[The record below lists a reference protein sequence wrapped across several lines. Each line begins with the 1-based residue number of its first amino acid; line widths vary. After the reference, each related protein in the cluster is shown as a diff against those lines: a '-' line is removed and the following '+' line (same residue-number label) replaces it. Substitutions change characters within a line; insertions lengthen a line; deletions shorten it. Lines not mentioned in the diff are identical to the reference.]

1 MLDACFVLVF
11 SLLRWVSSFQTLG
24 LIMFNFSVTRCTFR
38 SFRHRASI
46 VGQTLIFLLVALG
59 MAAEYASAHEGPDPI
74 AHWFFN
80 TRSAQGNKLNA
91 RLGPDAKISGT
102 IKVVR
107 DDVGESLLL
116 AADTSLEL
124 GDDLARLS
132 NYLPRKEMTVASW
145 FAVNQP
151 REWGGVIGVIQDNGN
166 REKGWVLGYGYNRF
180 YFGLAT
186 KGADDGDG
194 KMTYLYSDAR
204 FEKGRLYHVAA
215 VYDGT
220 KMQIFVNGELSGE
233 SKVQSGDIL
242 YPKSAPFVLGKYKDA
257 DEDHPH
263 LGRIREVVL
272 YDMAAKPEWVKKEF
286 THQEQLVS
294 LPPQGVAPVKF
305 DFMIKPYLQ
314 FVTQDGITVMCQTSK
329 AAMAEV
335 HYGETVAVDQKIV
348 GEKNRFI
355 HEGKIS
361 GLQPETQYFYKVVTT
376 DAEGKKIESEVRT
389 FQTANKETTP
399 FSFAVISD
407 TQSNPAVS
415 GKVAQHAWAQRPNF
429 LLHPGDLVGTGSN
442 DDHWTK
448 QYFPSMEPLVSRVAF
463 FPVLGN
469 HEVNARNYYD
479 YMSLPSPEYYYTY
492 SYGNSQFFMIDTNK
506 NVGPDSEQYKW
517 LAKELSKCKS
527 TWKIVCHHHPP
538 YSSDENDYGNLWKT
552 NRSTRGD
559 LRARQLAKLYDEF
572 NVDIVW
578 SGHIHSY
585 ERTWPIKADKVVQK
599 SGSIY
604 MITGG
609 GGGGLE
615 TAGPFKPAFQNNVR
629 RGHHYCMVSV
639 NGKLLEIKAFDLE
652 NRLFDYVKIEK

>member
-1 MLDACFVLVF
+1 MFNHSICSRQLTSI
-11 SLLRWVSSFQTLG
+11 SLRNLAVTRFMILILSGLAFGEVSS
-24 LIMFNFSVTRCTFR
+24 
-38 SFRHRASI
+38 
-46 VGQTLIFLLVALG
+46 
-59 MAAEYASAHEGPDPI
+59 SAHEGPDPI

-80 TRSAQGNKLNA
+80 ARSAQGNKLRA
-91 RLGPDAKISGT
+91 RLGPDAKISGDV
-102 IKVVR
+102 KVVK
-107 DDVGESLLL
+107 DNAGESLMLSEN
-116 AADTSLEL
+116 TSLDL
-124 GDDLARLS
+124 GDNLAGLA
-132 NYLPRKEMTVASW
+132 NYLPKKEITVASW

-166 REKGWVLGYGYNRF
+166 REKGWVLGYSYNRF

-194 KMTYLYSDAR
+194 KMTYLYSNAR

-220 KMQIFVNGELSGE
+220 TMQIFVNGELSGE

-242 YPKSAPFVLGKYKDA
+242 YPKSAPYVLGKYKDA

-263 LGRIREVVL
+263 IGRIREVVL

-294 LPPQGVAPVKF
+294 LPPEGVTPVKF

-314 FVTQDGITVMCQTSK
+314 FVTKNSITVMCQTTRS
-329 AAMAEV
+329 AFAEV
-335 HYGETVAVDQKIV
+335 YYGETAEVDKKV
-348 GEKNRFI
+348 SGEKNRFI

-361 GLQPETQYFYKVVTT
+361 GLLPETQYFYKVVTT

-389 FQTANKETTP
+389 FQTANNVSTP

-407 TQSNPAVS
+407 TQSNPKVS
-415 GKVAQHAWAQRPNF
+415 GKIAQHAWAQRPNF
-429 LLHPGDLVGTGSN
+429 LLHPGDLVGTGTN

-448 QYFPSMEPLVSRVAF
+448 QYFPSMEPLISRVAF

-479 YMSLPSPEYYYTY
+479 YMSLPNPEYYYTY
-492 SYGNSQFFMIDTNK
+492 SYGNTQFFMIDTNK
-506 NVGPDSEQYKW
+506 NVGPETEQYKW
-517 LAKELSKCKS
+517 LAKELSKSKS

-552 NRSTRGD
+552 NKSTRGD

-572 NVDIVW
+572 KVDIVW

-639 NGKLLEIKAFDLE
+639 NGKQLEIKAFDLE